1 MFHAA
6 ALHDKNNLEE
16 MEWNMPKLPNGNSLH
31 YKFYNT
37 AQVIVLIDVKF
48 SHDKKKEIKKL
59 TPGDGTLR
67 WILSSASKLF
77 IPSKYNV
84 A

>member
-16 MEWNMPKLPNGNSLH
+16 MEWNMPKLPNVNTLH
-31 YKFYNT
+31 YNT

-48 SHDKKKEIKKL
+48 NHDIKKEKKKKKK
-59 TPGDGTLR
+59 R
-67 WILSSASKLF
+67 
-77 IPSKYNV
+77 
-84 A
+84 